1 MERVG
6 GSGFFSYRRRVGGKD
21 DAKHATGTAGLF
33 DSELARSAESEH
45 AEVVPEMTDAQTAAL
60 LDAVFEA
67 GDRLRH
73 DASTDALMAYK
84 ETVRRFLSAVVR
96 RGLTVEER
104 VSGSNILKRK
114 RYALVHVIDRK
125 LEQLA
130 AGMVSSQRS
139 QIELLARIDEINGLI
154 VDLTR

>member
-6 GSGFFSYRRRVGGKD
+6 GAGFFSYRRRVGGKD
-21 DAKHATGTAGLF
+21 DAKRAAGSTGVF
-33 DSELARSAESEH
+33 DSELERSAESEH
-45 AEVVPEMTDAQTAAL
+45 ADVVPAMTDAETAAL

-67 GDRLRH
+67 GDRLRR
-73 DASTDALMAYK
+73 DVRTDTLMAYK

-96 RGLTVEER
+96 RGLIVEER

-130 AGMVSSQRS
+130 AGMVSSQRN
-139 QIELLARIDEINGLI
+139 QIDLLARIDEINGLI